1 MGYEIK
7 VKDSRVE
14 NDGLKQFVEVYADSS
29 ADIPEAGENWAGGS
43 LAYDMS
49 AGIFYMLNSSGDWV
63 NQEDFTVLGAVSTSA
78 VAPTVS
84 PASLVNRGLLKSEAI
99 DGISEETEV
108 QDETEFESLGT
119 AESE

>member
-1 MGYEIK
+1 MSARTFILDSNSEGNQVEI
-7 VKDSRVE
+7 
-14 NDGLKQFVEVYADSS
+14 FADS
-29 ADIPEAGENWAGGS
+29 ATDIPVAKDFWLAGSIA
-43 LAYDMS
+43 LAIDS
-49 AGIFYMLNSSGDWV
+49 GVFYVLNSSGDWV

-78 VAPTVS
+78 VASTVS